1 KGIVHEGIGT
11 AAFHWGANAAKMVQ
25 PDGLQWVKTSDADV
39 LFVDEDSGNDYG
51 ERKFAIVLNPDDLTL
66 KEDGVGHFLAMA
78 GGSKNPRAVNGIAAY
93 PGAFSRATSSEFSG
107 SWNVTALVTKKPDGA
122 FYSIEELAGTGEQ
135 AINSSVTLAETTMI
149 GVVQHAG
156 ESGGAVAERKADQ
169 GGQIFMFNFK
179 DIETNPSVQLN
190 VVGRYVSGEALDTG
204 AAEIVAFDKSTD
216 RLFVINASAATVDVL
231 SVGSTGS
238 LTKIGSI
245 DSSAITGGV
254 SIGGFNSVDAH
265 NGLVAVAVEAA
276 TQTDNGSVA
285 FFDASDLSFISS
297 VPVGALPDAV
307 TFSPDGTKV
316 IVSNEGQPSEDYT
329 IDPVGSISIID
340 VSSGAASAT
349 VTTLGFEDYNAGGS
363 KTLPADVRVF
373 GPGASV
379 AQDLEP
385 EYATVS
391 ADGSTAWVT
400 LQENNAVAIVDL
412 TTNTLEIKA
421 FGFKDHSLPGNE
433 LDASD
438 KDNKINIQNWPVKGM
453 YMPDTISSFVVSGN
467 TYYITANEGDARGY
481 DAFDEEARIKSLN
494 LDPTAF
500 PNAAELQ
507 ADEQLGRLA
516 VTITLGDTDGDGDY
530 DELYSFGARSF
541 TIWNSTGMLVY
552 DSGSDLERITAS
564 RYPAYFNLSND
575 DNSAGDFEA
584 RSDAKGPEPEAVAV
598 GAVDG
603 KLFAFVGLERI
614 GGIAVYNVDNPQSP
628 TFAGYFNN
636 REFGTELT
644 PTTGGD
650 SGPEGLEFVSAT
662 DSPTGKALLIVG
674 NEISG

>member
-1 KGIVHEGIGT
+1 
-11 AAFHWGANAAKMVQ
+11 
-25 PDGLQWVKTSDADV
+25 
-39 LFVDEDSGNDYG
+39 
-51 ERKFAIVLNPDDLTL
+51 
-66 KEDGVGHFLAMA
+66 
-78 GGSKNPRAVNGIAAY
+78 
-93 PGAFSRATSSEFSG
+93 
-107 SWNVTALVTKKPDGA
+107 
-122 FYSIEELAGTGEQ
+122 
-135 AINSSVTLAETTMI
+135 
-149 GVVQHAG
+149 
-156 ESGGAVAERKADQ
+156 
-169 GGQIFMFNFK
+169 
-179 DIETNPSVQLN
+179 
-190 VVGRYVSGEALDTG
+190 
-204 AAEIVAFDKSTD
+204 VAFEKSTD

-231 SVGSTGS
+231 SVSSTGS
-238 LTKIGSI
+238 LTKISSI

-285 FFDASDLSFISS
+285 FFNASDLSFISS

-316 IVSNEGQPSEDYT
+316 IVSNEGQPNDDYT

-340 VSSGAASAT
+340 VSSGADNAT

-391 ADGSTAWVT
+391 ADSSTAWVT

-421 FGFKDHSLPGNE
+421 LGFKDHSLPGNE

-481 DAFDEEARIKSLN
+481 GAFDEEARIKSLD

-500 PNAAELQ
+500 PNASALQ

-516 VTITLGDTDGDGDY
+516 VTTTLGDTDGDGDY

-541 TIWNSTGMLVY
+541 TIWDSTGALVF
-552 DSGSDLERITAS
+552 DSGSELERITAS

-598 GAVDG
+598 GTVDG
-603 KLFAFVGLERI
+603 KLFAFIGLERI

-674 NEISG
+674 NEISGTTTVYEIE